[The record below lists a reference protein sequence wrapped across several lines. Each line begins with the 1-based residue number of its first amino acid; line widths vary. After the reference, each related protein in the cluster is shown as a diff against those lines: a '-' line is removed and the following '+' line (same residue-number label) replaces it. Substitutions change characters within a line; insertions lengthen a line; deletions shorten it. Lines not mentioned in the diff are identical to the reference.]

1 MSEVGGRIRSAQFQ
15 VGGTPVLLGVGN
27 AGGSE
32 LHLHAAG
39 NNSKDVLIGNESVSA
54 ANGFLLAKSE
64 FFTMILPEGAKV
76 YGVSDDGS
84 LQKVY
89 VLQAGGI

>member
-1 MSEVGGRIRSAQFQ
+1 MSEVGGRIRSAQFE
-15 VGGTPVLLGVGN
+15 VDGTPVLLGVGN

-32 LHLHAAG
+32 LHLHAAA
-39 NNSKDVLIGNESVSA
+39 NNSKDVLIGNASVIA
-54 ANGFLLAKSE
+54 ANGFLLTKGDE
-64 FFTMILPEGAKV
+64 FTMLLPEGAKV
-76 YGVSDDGS
+76 YGVSEDGS